1 MLNNKPNGKT
11 TYFNTAQSTSP
22 ITPEMLHR
30 TPKSPNVANPRKM
43 IAIFR
48 SFQAQVANST
58 SVEIRCQIR
67 YSSFISTNLYSPK

>member
-30 TPKSPNVANPRKM
+30 TPNSPSVANPRKM

-58 SVEIRCQIR
+58 LVEIRCQIR
-67 YSSFISTNLYSPK
+67 YSSLISTS